1 MRSLCLVFIL
11 LVTSSLTFCQSK
23 PPNCISYLSLLNGTF
38 DCYSCDLGYVIAQ
51 NSTSG
56 LRSCYGCS
64 PGCQSCQNAGP
75 TKCDTCSQG
84 YTLLNPGETCSP
96 CAANCTKCDDVAGG
110 GQCDPGSCQQGFGN
124 NPVGGWRDC
133 VKCYDDA
140 CLNCSLNYL
149 NCTTYGTCSPG
160 KYMNY
165 SEETLQNVTQTHGT
179 CYSCIANCQN
189 CTNGENCTTCIPG
202 YVNVSYPVKQ
212 NNVVIGFSYLCEP
225 VSNVVV
231 TDYNYIGVIISV
243 VSGLLM
249 TIAVAFVCYRQG
261 KKSAADMDKKLSD
274 SSVSAL

>member
-1 MRSLCLVFIL
+1 
-11 LVTSSLTFCQSK
+11 
-23 PPNCISYLSLLNGTF
+23 
-38 DCYSCDLGYVIAQ
+38 
-51 NSTSG
+51 
-56 LRSCYGCS
+56 
-64 PGCQSCQNAGP
+64 
-75 TKCDTCSQG
+75 
-84 YTLLNPGETCSP
+84 
-96 CAANCTKCDDVAGG
+96 
-110 GQCDPGSCQQGFGN
+110 
-124 NPVGGWRDC
+124 
-133 VKCYDDA
+133 
-140 CLNCSLNYL
+140 
-149 NCTTYGTCSPG
+149 
-160 KYMNY
+160 MNY